1 MCKTVLGLLILSLPH
16 IDKVLKCVERRKAHK
31 SDHGNFISLKQ
42 HGVLSREEVEETLY
56 GGNDKDREIG

>member
-1 MCKTVLGLLILSLPH
+1 MTMV
-16 IDKVLKCVERRKAHK
+16 
-31 SDHGNFISLKQ
+31 NFISLKQ